1 MKPYD
6 GKSILIIGAGLLQV
20 PAIETAN
27 DLGLTTIVTDYNKN
41 AAGMKIANHP
51 IVISIRDTD
60 GTVRMMKEFNKK
72 VKIDGVIT
80 VGTDA
85 SMTVAAVANALNL
98 PGIEFENAE
107 AASNKLKMRER
118 LAKHNVP
125 IPKFYKCWS
134 LIDLKEIVKLLP
146 YPLVIKPVDNMGAR
160 GVMKI
165 ENESMLETA
174 YYNAKKSSPS
184 GELIVEEYMEG
195 PELSIDAIVYNDT
208 ISINGIAD
216 RIINREPY
224 FIEIGHVMPTILPKK
239 QIDNAVEV
247 FIKGIKALG
256 INLGAAKGDIKI
268 TKDGAKIVEIAARLS
283 GGFMSAYTYPYSS
296 GINLIRN
303 GIDIVLGLTPYNL
316 VPTRNWVSIEKAI
329 IPEPGIIEK
338 IEGIEEAL
346 SIPGVMNIFT
356 RMDIGDE
363 VIAPK
368 CNLDKFGNVIVVKST
383 REEAWETIKKVEN
396 SIKITTSKDK
406 IKTWNEICRL
416 ARERFNRA
424 CFACNECDGIECK
437 GKIPGMGGIGNGNS
451 FIRNY
456 RDVKQILIKTKT
468 IHDVKSVDTS
478 IDFFGTNLA
487 LPLVIA
493 PITGCDINMG
503 GNISELEY
511 ATSIVQGAKDSG
523 IIGFVGDGAQEEL
536 YKIGLQAIKNT
547 HGFGG
552 AIFKPRSNQN
562 DIIKRIQDS
571 IASNIKFVGIDI
583 DAAAFTTMALLNQ
596 NVSPKSLDQLI
607 ELTQIS
613 PIPFIIKGIMDVE
626 DAENAVRAGVSAIV
640 VSNHG
645 GRITDNHPS
654 SISVLKE
661 ITKAVKGKVKII
673 FDGGIR
679 SGEDIFKAIA
689 LGADIVM
696 IGRPF
701 AIAAL
706 GGNKEGVSMLIE
718 QYKKE
723 LKKIMLLTGAGDI
736 HSISENMIICPEFNK
751 IHYNKNGNIAI
762 I

>member
-6 GKSILIIGAGLLQV
+6 NKTILIIGAGLLQV
-20 PAIETAN
+20 PAIEIAN
-27 DLGLTTIVTDYNKN
+27 ELGITTIVTDYNKN
-41 AAGMKIANHP
+41 APGMKIANYP
-51 IVISIRDTD
+51 IVISIRDID
-60 GTVRMMKEFNKK
+60 GTVRIMREFNKK

-118 LAKHNVP
+118 FAKHNVP

-165 ENESMLETA
+165 ENESMIEPA

-195 PELSIDAIVYNDT
+195 PELSIDAIIYNNN

-224 FIEIGHVMPTILPKK
+224 FIEIGHIMPTNLPKK
-239 QIDNAVEV
+239 KIDNAVEV

-256 INLGAAKGDIKI
+256 INHGAAKGDIKI

-296 GINLIRN
+296 GVNLIRN
-303 GIDIVLGLTPYNL
+303 AIDIALGLPPYNL

-329 IPEPGIIEK
+329 IPDPGIIEK
-338 IEGIEEAL
+338 VEGIEKAL
-346 SIPGVMNIFT
+346 SITGVMNIFT
-356 RMDIGDE
+356 RMDIEDE
-363 VIAPK
+363 VKKPI
-368 CNLDKFGNVIVVKST
+368 CNLDKFGNIIVVKKT
-383 REEAWETIKKVEN
+383 REEAWDTIKKVEET
-396 SIKITTSKDK
+396 IKITTGKDK
-406 IKTWNEICRL
+406 AKTWNEICKL
-416 ARERFNRA
+416 AREKFNRA
-424 CFACNECDGIECK
+424 CFACNECDGIECR

-456 RDVKQILIKTKT
+456 KDLKRILIKTKT
-468 IHDVKSVDTS
+468 IHTVSSVDTS
-478 IDFFGTNLA
+478 VNFLGINLS
-487 LPLVIA
+487 LPVIIA
-493 PITGCDINMG
+493 PITGCDINLG

-511 ATSIVQGAKDSG
+511 AANIIQGAKDSG
-523 IIGFVGDGAQEEL
+523 IIGFVGDGAQPEL
-536 YKIGLQAIKNT
+536 YKIGLQAIKDAE
-547 HGFGG
+547 GFGG
-552 AIFKPRSNQN
+552 AIFKPRANQYE
-562 DIIKRIQDS
+562 IIKRIEES
-571 IASNIKFVGIDI
+571 NSSNIKFTGVDI
-583 DAAAFTTMALLNQ
+583 DAAAFVTMSLMNQ
-596 NVSPKSLDQLI
+596 KVEPKSIEQLI
-607 ELTQIS
+607 ELIQIS
-613 PIPFIIKGIMDVE
+613 QSPFIIKGIMCVE
-626 DAENAVRAGVSAIV
+626 DAENAIKAGASAIV

-654 SISVLKE
+654 SISILPE
-661 ITKAVKGKVKII
+661 IVKAVKGKIKII

-689 LGADIVM
+689 LGADLVM

-701 AIAAL
+701 AIAVM
-706 GGNKEGVSMLIE
+706 GGNKEGVSILVK
-718 QYKKE
+718 QYREE
-723 LKKIMLLTGAGDI
+723 LKKIMMLTGAEDI
-736 HSISENMIICPEFNK
+736 ASITENMVICPDFKTINL
-751 IHYNKNGNIAI
+751 NKNGNYTLI
-762 I
+762 